1 MADSRKEGHSPSYGN
16 RLGFWFFHRLI
27 KLAGPPA
34 AYVLLAFILPY
45 YLLFRASARK
55 SALPYLRHRF
65 PDYGKVMLFFATY
78 LYFFRFGQVL
88 IDQACMGIIDKEK
101 IKIDFPEKDKLIK
114 IAKDKKGVVLLTTHA
129 GNWMTALTAMDNV
142 GEKVNLLLNLENGE
156 GAHISDIFSK
166 RDDFH
171 LIPPS
176 GFMGGLVEATNA
188 LNSGEIVS
196 IMGDRCEGARSL
208 NINFLGEKASFP
220 LTPYHLA
227 TATESNIVVLLTAR
241 TGILSFSITIDSISD
256 ELDMGNCPRDET
268 IKKMSEKYVSLIEKH
283 VKLHPYMWYN
293 FFNSWET
300 TKEKKI

>member
-45 YLLFRASARK
+45 YLIFRASARR
-55 SALPYLRHRF
+55 SALPYLSHRF
-65 PDYGKVMLFFATY
+65 PGYGKVMLFFATY

-88 IDQACMGIIDKEK
+88 IDQACMGIVDKEK

-114 IAKDKKGVVLLTTHA
+114 IAKDKKGMVLLTTHA

-156 GAHISDIFSK
+156 GAHISEIFNK

-241 TGILSFSITIDSISD
+241 TGMLSFSINVYSISD
-256 ELDMGNCPRDET
+256 ELDMGNCPRDEA
-268 IKKMSEKYVSLIEKH
+268 IKTMSEKYVSLVEKH

-293 FFNSWET
+293 FFNSWKT
-300 TKEKKI
+300 TKEK